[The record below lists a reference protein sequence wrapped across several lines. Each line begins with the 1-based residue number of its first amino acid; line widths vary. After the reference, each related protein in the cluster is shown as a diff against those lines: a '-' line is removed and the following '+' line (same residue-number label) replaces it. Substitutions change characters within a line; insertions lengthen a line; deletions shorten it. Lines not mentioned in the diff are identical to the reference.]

1 MILRQLLA
9 LVDLRIKLSR
19 NQQVKAGSFN
29 FYVSR
34 FLFLLA
40 WVASV
45 SSFLATAFGGIYFFR
60 VFSVEVCN
68 SAWGVAAIVF
78 LFYWTVMVFG
88 QIQQTET
95 IPLEKIQHL
104 PLSLKG
110 AFFLNFLSSFAN
122 SATWLGAPV
131 LFGIALGVVFARG
144 PAMLHLL
151 AATIGLFLFVA
162 ALTFQIRSWVARLM
176 RNQRN
181 KSFAMMIVPCLMII
195 IFCLATLDMGEF
207 RVVDGLKDWTRRSF
221 RAGPKIGFI
230 MGMFVVAFA
239 SLYLSY
245 RSVVRQYY
253 GYSGRAS
260 SERQAKNENARPVS
274 AAMFWRLPFVSVEAS
289 AVALG
294 TLKNLVRSSELIAAV
309 IPLALLLI
317 FGAPYLLGLEGYN
330 FSAPVLPWIPIGIL
344 AVVMLSFP
352 AFLFST
358 FSYDRDGFRAFVLS
372 PVSRRDLLLGKNL
385 AVGFL
390 ACLSGWVVLVIAQ
403 FGFRYSTGAF
413 LGSLLQVLVALLLTC
428 VIGNLL
434 SVYCPVGL
442 KRGSMQPANA
452 PVFTT
457 ILLYV
462 GVCLTPVAVILPAT
476 TVTLL
481 ALAAKGSL
489 IEMEP
494 WLHLLL
500 SFVQLIFA
508 VPVYL
513 FSLQFCGDRLWERES
528 KIVNTVANLP
538 E

>member
-19 NQQVKAGSFN
+19 NQQAKAGSFN

-34 FLFLLA
+34 VLFLLA
-40 WVASV
+40 WAASV

-60 VFSVEVCN
+60 VFSVDVCN

-78 LFYWTVMVFG
+78 VFYWAMMVFG

-110 AFFLNFLSSFAN
+110 AFFLNFLSSYAN

-151 AATIGLFLFVA
+151 VATIGLFLLVA
-162 ALTFQIRSWVARLM
+162 ALTYQIRSWVARLM
-176 RNQRN
+176 RNQRT
-181 KSFAMMIVPCLMII
+181 KSFAMMVVPCLMIV
-195 IFCLATLDMGEF
+195 IFCLATLDIGEF
-207 RVVDGLKDWTRRSF
+207 RVVDGLKDWARRSF
-221 RAGPKIGFI
+221 RAGPKFGFI
-230 MGMFVVAFA
+230 IEMFVVAFA

-253 GYSGRAS
+253 GYAGRVS
-260 SERQAKNENARPVS
+260 SERQAKSEDVRPVS
-274 AAMFWRLPFVSVEAS
+274 RAMFWRIPFVSVEAS
-289 AVALG
+289 AVAVG
-294 TLKNLVRSSELIAAV
+294 TLKNLFRSSELIAAV

-317 FGAPYLLGLEGYN
+317 FGAPYLLGLKGYD
-330 FSAPVLPWIPIGIL
+330 FSAPVLPWVPIGVL

-372 PVSRRDLLLGKNL
+372 PVTRRDLLLGKNL

-390 ACLSGWVVLVIAQ
+390 TCLSGWGVFAIAQ
-403 FGFRYSTGAF
+403 FGFRFSVGEF
-413 LGSLLQVLVALLLTC
+413 LGAMVQVLVALLLAC
-428 VIGNLL
+428 VVGNLL

-442 KRGSMQPANA
+442 KRGTMQPANA
-452 PVFTT
+452 PVLTT
-457 ILLYV
+457 ILLYL
-462 GVCLTPVAVILPAT
+462 GVCLTPVVVVLPASA
-476 TVTLL
+476 VTLI
-481 ALAAKGSL
+481 ALAANGSL
-489 IEMEP
+489 IEMDP
-494 WLHLLL
+494 WTHLLL
-500 SFVQLIFA
+500 SFAQLLLA

-513 FSLQFCGDRLWERES
+513 FSLQFCGGRLWEQES
-528 KIVNTVANLP
+528 NIVNTVANLP